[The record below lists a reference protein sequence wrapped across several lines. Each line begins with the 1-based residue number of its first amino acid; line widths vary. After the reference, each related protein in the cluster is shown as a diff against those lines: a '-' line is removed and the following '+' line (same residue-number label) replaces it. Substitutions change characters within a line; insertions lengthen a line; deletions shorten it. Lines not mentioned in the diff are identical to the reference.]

1 MHNEMCI
8 PSVFGRDSQAEIR
21 AICTTEIGVWMKN
34 YPGMFL
40 DDSYLKY
47 IGWTLY
53 DRVCEVCP
61 LLSKVLH
68 IHVYEIGLLNA
79 I

>member
-1 MHNEMCI
+1 MKTSHVMTVI
-8 PSVFGRDSQAEIR
+8 TFVFGRDSQAEIR

-53 DRVCEVCP
+53 DRVTVDCLV
-61 LLSKVLH
+61 LSV
-68 IHVYEIGLLNA
+68 N
-79 I
+79 

>member
-1 MHNEMCI
+1 MCTCCVSYI
-8 PSVFGRDSQAEIR
+8 LFARDSQAEIR

-53 DRVCEVCP
+53 DRVYKNGLILSINLHVCYFVCIKC
-61 LLSKVLH
+61 S
-68 IHVYEIGLLNA
+68 A
-79 I
+79 

>member
-1 MHNEMCI
+1 MCYLSI
-8 PSVFGRDSQAEIR
+8 FRDSQADIR

-53 DRVCEVCP
+53 DRVCANC
-61 LLSKVLH
+61 LSYQSVSVFAYVIKL
-68 IHVYEIGLLNA
+68 A
-79 I
+79 SD